1 MSYDPRFQ
9 QEYYQPQR
17 KRGAGIFTPFLLGVP
32 VAGALIFAERTFSLL
47 RENFALG
54 TICWVILA
62 IVSMWVT
69 LSVAA
74 IVDRR
79 PGDWTLWLIVI
90 LATILAVTYLSGYSI
105 ITLFAIILTML
116 HK

>member
-1 MSYDPRFQ
+1 MSYDPRLQ
-9 QEYYQPQR
+9 QEYYQS
-17 KRGAGIFTPFLLGVP
+17 KSSGGVLTPFLLGIP
-32 VAGALIFAERTFSLL
+32 AAAALIFAERTFALL

-74 IVDRR
+74 IVDRK
-79 PGDWTLWLIVI
+79 PGDWTLWLIVA
-90 LATILAVTYLSGYSI
+90 LATILAVTWLSGYNI
-105 ITLFAIILTML
+105 ITLFAIVLTML
-116 HK
+116 SNK

>member
-1 MSYDPRFQ
+1 VNYGP
-9 QEYYQPQR
+9 EYGR
-17 KRGAGIFTPFLLGVP
+17 RRGGGILTPFLLGVP
-32 VAGALIFAERTFSLL
+32 VAAALIFAEKTFTLL

-74 IVDRR
+74 IVDRK
-79 PGDWTLWLIVI
+79 PGDWTLWVIVI
-90 LATILAVTYLSGYSI
+90 LATILAVTWLSGYNI
-105 ITLFAIILTML
+105 ITLFAIILTMFL